1 MKTAEATA
9 INSMT
14 FAPYTEM
21 VEIEVLTTKQR
32 EELLA
37 SLREADAEEGT
48 PFDASL
54 LRNAFLKGFNGKSQI
69 A

>member
-1 MKTAEATA
+1 MKTAEATT

-37 SLREADAEEGT
+37 SLREADAEVGT

-54 LRNAFLKGFNGKSQI
+54 LRNAFFKGFNSKSQI